1 MQFLG
6 NIDAKL
12 DGKGR
17 VFVPAQF
24 RRLLEQSN
32 ETALVLRVNTE
43 SGFAKLYPLSEWTR
57 QCEELKSRLNLW
69 KAQDQMIYRTFTSKA
84 EQLELDSNGRVLL
97 QKKYLEQLGID
108 LDVVFVGVGDYLEL
122 WSRDRYEASMKDEA
136 SLEAALE
143 KIMV

>member
-24 RRLLEQSN
+24 RRLLEQSG
-32 ETALVLRVNTE
+32 ETALVLRVAAE
-43 SGFAKLYPLSEWTR
+43 GFAKLYPLSEWTK

-69 KAQDQMIYRTFTSKA
+69 KAQDQMIYRSFTSKA

-108 LDVVFVGVGDYLEL
+108 LDVVFAGVGDYLEL
-122 WSRDRYEASMKDEA
+122 WSRDRYEASMLDDA
-136 SLEAALE
+136 ALEAALE
-143 KIMV
+143 TIMI

>member
-1 MQFLG
+1 
-6 NIDAKL
+6 
-12 DGKGR
+12 
-17 VFVPAQF
+17 
-24 RRLLEQSN
+24 
-32 ETALVLRVNTE
+32 
-43 SGFAKLYPLSEWTR
+43 
-57 QCEELKSRLNLW
+57 
-69 KAQDQMIYRTFTSKA
+69 MIYRTFTSKA

-122 WSRDRYEASMKDEA
+122 WSRDRYEASMMDEA

>member
-24 RRLLEQSN
+24 RRLLEQSG
-32 ETALVLRVNTE
+32 ETALVLRVTAE
-43 SGFAKLYPLSEWTR
+43 GFAQLFPLSEWTNK
-57 QCEELKSRLNLW
+57 CEQLKSRLNLW
-69 KAQDQMIYRTFTSKA
+69 KAEHMAIYRSYTSKA
-84 EQLELDSNGRVLL
+84 EQLELDSNGRILL

-108 LDVVFVGVGDYLEL
+108 LDVVFAGVGDNLEL
-122 WSRDRYEASMKDEA
+122 WSRERYEASMMDEA

-143 KIMV
+143 QIMI